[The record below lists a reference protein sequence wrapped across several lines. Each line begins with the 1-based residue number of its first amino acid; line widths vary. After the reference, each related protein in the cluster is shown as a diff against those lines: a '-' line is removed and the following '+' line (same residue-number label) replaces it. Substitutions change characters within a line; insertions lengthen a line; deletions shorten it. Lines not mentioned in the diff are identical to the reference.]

1 MDFWDIAGIVF
12 TCTAANHLGLI
23 RAVQMVTKCN
33 RLPIVSCVK
42 CFSFWAVLIY
52 CLVGGLSVITS
63 LAISFLSAWSAIW
76 LDLFMGIIDR
86 LYIKVYDT
94 IYPATGTAD
103 ADATDARDTVPD
115 VSGHDGGAAGS
126 RQGAAR
132 AKTKDGNKDGKGS
145 KKRR

>member
-42 CFSFWAVLIY
+42 CFSFWTVLIY

-103 ADATDARDTVPD
+103 ADATGARDTVPD
-115 VSGHDGGAAGS
+115 VSGHAGGAAGS
-126 RQGAAR
+126 RQGAAGS
-132 AKTKDGNKDGKGS
+132 KTKDGNKDGQGS